1 MTDYD
6 RDNLYFLLN
15 ADEETLKDWYNTV
28 DEDDIEYASELMTE
42 YSKELRV
49 RAIFADCED
58 TSTVVDAV
66 SALKKYMLNNK

>member
-6 RDNLYFLLN
+6 RDNLFFLLN

-28 DEDDIEYASELMTE
+28 DEDDIEYASELMAE

-49 RAIFADCED
+49 RAIFAECEN
-58 TSTVVDAV
+58 TQTVVDAV
-66 SALKKYMLNNK
+66 STLKKYMLNK